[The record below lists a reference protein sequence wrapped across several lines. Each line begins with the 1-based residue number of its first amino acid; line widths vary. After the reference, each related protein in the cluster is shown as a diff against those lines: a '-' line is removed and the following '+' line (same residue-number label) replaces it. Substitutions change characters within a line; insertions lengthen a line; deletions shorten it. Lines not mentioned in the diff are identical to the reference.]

1 VLLTISTTH
10 RPATDLGFLLHKNPG
25 RHHVAEL
32 GFGTAHV
39 VYPEAAED
47 RCSAAV
53 LVDVDP
59 VGLVR
64 GRPGSQTA
72 AASRFALGHYVNDRP
87 YAASSFLSVAL
98 GRLFGTA
105 LSGRSKERP
114 ELADQPIPL
123 EAWLPVAP
131 CRGGEDLARRLF
143 EPLGYAVQ
151 ARSLPLD
158 PQFPDWGD
166 SRYLSLRLTA
176 QVRLRSLLE
185 HLFVLL
191 PVLDDDKHYWVGADE
206 VSKLLRRGGEWLAAH
221 PDHDLIARRYLRHD
235 QRLTRDALAM
245 LFADEAGD
253 PDRSDLENDA
263 SEESAEPRGDP
274 AGRRVP
280 LHAQRLAAVLGVITA
295 AGARSVLDLGC
306 GSGKLLA
313 ELVRQPGLRR
323 IVGVDVSHRALE
335 AAARRL
341 HLDRMAPRQRERV
354 ELLHGSLTYR
364 DSRLRGFDAA
374 AVVEVIEHLD
384 PPRVGAFE
392 NALFGHARPDTVVL
406 TTPNAEY
413 NVLLS
418 GLEAGRFRHA
428 DHRFEWTR
436 GQFADWAAGVADRY
450 GYRAELSGVGPEGT
464 APDGTGL
471 GCPSQLAVFRR

>member
-39 VYPEAAED
+39 VYPEAAEE

-59 VGLVR
+59 VRLVR
-64 GRPGSQTA
+64 GRP
-72 AASRFALGHYVNDRP
+72 
-87 YAASSFLSVAL
+87 
-98 GRLFGTA
+98 
-105 LSGRSKERP
+105 
-114 ELADQPIPL
+114 
-123 EAWLPVAP
+123 
-131 CRGGEDLARRLF
+131 
-143 EPLGYAVQ
+143 
-151 ARSLPLD
+151 
-158 PQFPDWGD
+158 
-166 SRYLSLRLTA
+166 
-176 QVRLRSLLE
+176 
-185 HLFVLL
+185 
-191 PVLDDDKHYWVGADE
+191 
-206 VSKLLRRGGEWLAAH
+206 
-221 PDHDLIARRYLRHD
+221 
-235 QRLTRDALAM
+235 
-245 LFADEAGD
+245 GD

-263 SEESAEPRGDP
+263 SEESAERQVAS
-274 AGRRVP
+274 AGQRVP
-280 LHAQRLAAVLGVITA
+280 LHAQRLAAVLGVIA
-295 AGARSVLDLGC
+295 AVGARSVLDLGC

-335 AAARRL
+335 AAGRRL
-341 HLDRMAPRQRERV
+341 HLDHMAPRQRERV

-413 NVLLS
+413 NVLLP
-418 GLEAGRFRHA
+418 GLEAGSFRHA

-436 GQFADWAAGVADRY
+436 GQFAEWAAGVADRY

-464 APDGTGL
+464 GPDGAEL